1 MTTETDDGAQGLITH
16 AQARDIIRI
25 AWEGAF
31 AGPRFEKMLR
41 YIDQQEAA
49 ESELAE
55 AKAQLERAK
64 GLYAMGLKSIE
75 SELAAALLLAEERL
89 TDRNQLQADIEADQV
104 GRMGLRKRHGA
115 REDETFGAFVERLAS
130 ELAAERAR
138 VVELAKLVAAPFSER
153 DYDGGKVTRLAQE
166 ILRSSRQPSPPPLL
180 PIDPKDERIVD
191 ELMAKRAASLP
202 STRLYGGKAMPVEA
216 GAAEGEQRWWHS
228 ANGHVFRSAKY
239 GIFSHTNCD
248 KCGEPFGARL
258 TRSCLPAEQEA
269 AADIVIKAAEE
280 SLARGEKAEPASHWS
295 DCVDC
300 NRDGGYCSKHPAQPP
315 APMVEPASPVLPT
328 LEWEQRKHFFGEDDL
343 LQLARDANDGSR
355 TEESIEHILT
365 WLRRARRLVTPLLVA
380 HEEREGR

>member
-138 VVELAKLVAAPFSER
+138 VAELLAMDQTWPLHDTLAKLAEAANILLLDK
-153 DYDGGKVTRLAQE
+153 DYDGHGWELIGRARLNALAA
-166 ILRSSRQPSPPPLL
+166 IDCIRRSSQQRA
-180 PIDPKDERIVD
+180 IAD
-191 ELMAKRAASLP
+191 ELEGKR
-202 STRLYGGKAMPVEA
+202 
-216 GAAEGEQRWWHS
+216 
-228 ANGHVFRSAKY
+228 
-239 GIFSHTNCD
+239 
-248 KCGEPFGARL
+248 
-258 TRSCLPAEQEA
+258 
-269 AADIVIKAAEE
+269 
-280 SLARGEKAEPASHWS
+280 
-295 DCVDC
+295 
-300 NRDGGYCSKHPAQPP
+300 
-315 APMVEPASPVLPT
+315 
-328 LEWEQRKHFFGEDDL
+328 
-343 LQLARDANDGSR
+343 
-355 TEESIEHILT
+355 
-365 WLRRARRLVTPLLVA
+365 
-380 HEEREGR
+380 